1 MLLLS
6 FSVITAYTAV
16 RSPSNPTADAIVVL
30 GAGMSGDGTLGHA
43 SVERVMKGVALYNN
57 KAAPRIHFTGGP
69 ARPGGPS
76 AGNQMAALAREM
88 GIPDAV
94 ITTENRSYSTLQN
107 ALFSKPM
114 LEDSRSVILVSE
126 AFHLPRSKASFWW
139 MGYDDVQVAHSARFR
154 RTSTGQ
160 ISLRM
165 LGRET
170 LAVWFNFGRA
180 GLWSVTGQKQHD
192 WLK

>member
-1 MLLLS
+1 
-6 FSVITAYTAV
+6 
-16 RSPSNPTADAIVVL
+16 
-30 GAGMSGDGTLGHA
+30 MSGDGTLGRA
-43 SVERVMKGVALYNN
+43 SVERVIKGVALYNS

-69 ARPGGPS
+69 ARPDGPS
-76 AGNQMAALAREM
+76 AGNQMAALAREL
-88 GIPDAV
+88 GVPDTA
-94 ITTENRSYSTLQN
+94 ITTENRSLSTLQN

-139 MGYDDVQVAHSARFR
+139 MGYDNIQVAHSARFR
-154 RTSTGQ
+154 RTNKGQ

-170 LAVWFNFGRA
+170 LAVWFNLGRA
-180 GLWSVTGQKQHD
+180 GLWSATGQKQHD
-192 WLK
+192 WLM